1 LAATKGDQRD
11 VIQLLITEMEDVKK
25 NLVGRWIFMIIM
37 GIFLAV
43 NAFLWSEMRTV
54 SRDVMSLRSEL
65 ASQVLERLKQ
75 DDAKR
80 DQILIK
86 IDMLSGE
93 IHELKGALDS
103 HIKTR

>member
-1 LAATKGDQRD
+1 LAAIKGDQRD
-11 VIQLLITEMEDVKK
+11 VIQILMNDIEDVKK

-86 IDMLSGE
+86 IDVLSGE